1 MYEYKKEYI
10 LLKHFNAIEKYFSK
24 MKNGVYKIS
33 LESYQKEPIRKI
45 MHKDIYP
52 MISVDSFHDILLFLN
67 NLEIDNFYEC
77 YQLLKSMI
85 NTLESYLN
93 LKEEVKEDE

>member
-1 MYEYKKEYI
+1 MYKTEYI
-10 LLKHFNAIEKYFSK
+10 LLKQFNAIKRYFSK

-45 MHKDIYP
+45 VHKEIVPLILD
-52 MISVDSFHDILLFLN
+52 DSLLEILKFLN
-67 NLEIDNFYEC
+67 NLELDNFTEC
-77 YQLLKSMI
+77 YQFITSMI